1 MNSNSL
7 KARAARG
14 QDIFASTPK
23 RKTAA
28 VEKEAAPSVR
38 VGAHGRYQIKSGRLN
53 GEYVARAFPKPP
65 ARSQGLIA
73 EAHGATEEAAIE
85 ALHEALD
92 ARETSRTGDRRTDAL
107 SGGKIPSA
115 AEYAEAIR
123 QIDLS
128 QSQRDLLDA
137 LALAKGDGL
146 SEVRMA
152 RAAGYKSRASVRR
165 SFAGVGVLIGQFLSI
180 DHVKGPMPEDLE
192 GIALV
197 GYRGRSDPMDAPAPW
212 ILHEELREALRPT
225 RVDPRERIES

>member
-1 MNSNSL
+1 LSSNSL

-23 RKTAA
+23 RKRTS
-28 VEKEAAPSVR
+28 VEKEVAPSVK
-38 VGAHGRYQIKSGRLN
+38 VGVHGRYQIKSGRLN

-65 ARSQGLIA
+65 ARSQGMIA

-85 ALHEALD
+85 ALHQALD
-92 ARETSRTGDRRTDAL
+92 AREISRTGDRRSDAV

-128 QSQRDLLDA
+128 KSQRDLLDA

-146 SEVRMA
+146 SEVGMA
-152 RAAGYKSRASVRR
+152 RAAGYKSRSSVRR
-165 SFAGVGVLIGQFLSI
+165 SFAGVGVMIGRFLSI
-180 DHVKGPMPEDLE
+180 DHVRGATSENLE
-192 GIALV
+192 GITLV
-197 GYRGRSDPMDAPAPW
+197 GYRGSPDAADTPAPW
-212 ILHEELREALRPT
+212 ILHEELREALRLAHA
-225 RVDPRERIES
+225 